1 MNLSVESREISV
13 QVNWVSKE
21 EISDGCFF
29 GFVSY
34 HVTIKVKIS

>member
-13 QVNWVSKE
+13 HVNWVSKE

-29 GFVSY
+29 GYVIIYYITRSL
-34 HVTIKVKIS
+34 